1 MSGDIFLKL
10 DGIEGES
17 EDNKH
22 KNEIQIE
29 TFSFGVSNATSFA
42 HGGGGGVGKAQH
54 QDIHFTSKVG
64 KHTPK
69 LFLACSGG
77 DHIKSADFTFRK
89 AGKDQQEYLTVKL
102 SDVMV
107 SSVSYQ
113 DHSAG
118 GDLAHESVSLAYAKI
133 EKEYKPQKSDGT
145 LGGGIQ
151 AGWNIKE
158 NKKV

>member
-1 MSGDIFLKL
+1 MAGDIFLKL

-17 EDNKH
+17 EDSKH
-22 KNEIQIE
+22 KNEIQVE
-29 TFSFGVSNATSFA
+29 TYSWSVSNATSFA

-54 QDIHFTSKVG
+54 ADVHFTKKVD
-64 KHTPK
+64 KSSPK
-69 LFLACSGG
+69 LALACASGE
-77 DHIKSADFTFRK
+77 HIKSAVFTFRK
-89 AGKDQQEYLTVKL
+89 AGKDQQEHHKVTL

-107 SSVSYQ
+107 SSVSHQ

-118 GDLAHESVSLAYAKI
+118 GDLAHESVSLAYGKI
-133 EKEYKPQKSDGT
+133 ETEYKPQKSDGT

-151 AGWNIKE
+151 HGWNIKE

>member
-17 EDNKH
+17 EDSKH
-22 KNEIQIE
+22 KNEIQVE
-29 TFSFGVSNATSFA
+29 TYSGGVSNPTSMG
-42 HGGGGGVGKAQH
+42 HGTGGGVGKAQH
-54 QDIHFTSKVG
+54 QDVHFTATVG
-64 KHTPK
+64 KASPK

-77 DHIKSADFTFRK
+77 DHIPKAVFTFRK
-89 AGKDQQEYLTVKL
+89 AGKDQQEYLKVTL

-107 SSVSYQ
+107 SSVSFQ

-118 GDLAHESVSLAYAKI
+118 GDLAHESVSLAFTKI
-133 EKEYKPQKSDGT
+133 EQEYKPQKADGT
-145 LGGGIQ
+145 LGGAIQ
-151 AGWNIKE
+151 SGWDLKA

>member
-17 EDNKH
+17 EDSKH
-22 KNEIQIE
+22 KNEIQVE
-29 TFSFGVSNATSFA
+29 TFSWGVSNATSFSQ
-42 HGGGGGVGKAQH
+42 GGGGGVGKSQH
-54 QDIHFTSKVG
+54 QDVHFTKKMDKSS
-64 KHTPK
+64 PK
-69 LFLACSGG
+69 LFLACSVGE
-77 DHIKSADFTFRK
+77 HIPKAVFTFRK
-89 AGKDQQEYLTVKL
+89 AGKEQQEYHKLTL
-102 SDVMV
+102 SDVIV
-107 SSVSYQ
+107 SSYSGQ

-118 GDLAHESVSLAYAKI
+118 SDLAHESISLAFAKI

-158 NKKV
+158 NTKV